1 MSFLNVIFFT
11 FKSDIL
17 ILTLL
22 LLLTSVHFLGEPIRD
37 GFSHPA
43 LSHRREKL
51 GKL

>member
-17 ILTLL
+17 ILILL
-22 LLLTSVHFLGEPIRD
+22 LLLTSVNFLEEPICD

-43 LSHRREKL
+43 LSNRREKL
-51 GKL
+51 GNL